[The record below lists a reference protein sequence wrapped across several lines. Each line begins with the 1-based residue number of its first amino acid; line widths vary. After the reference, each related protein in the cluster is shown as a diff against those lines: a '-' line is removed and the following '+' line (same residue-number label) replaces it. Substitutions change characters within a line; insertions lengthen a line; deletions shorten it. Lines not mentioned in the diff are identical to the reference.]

1 MKAVYIVNNS
11 KVAKTL
17 IDPMRRAILDLL
29 RQKPMTQAQM
39 AYELGLTS
47 ASLNYHIKI
56 LRSRKLVV
64 VAKREYE
71 RHGLKQIFFL
81 AAAYL
86 FVYDLDSL
94 PKNIARYFSP
104 ISLERARAVISLLM
118 IKNHNV
124 HIEQIPTVSNSFS
137 EILSRQLV
145 KVAKA
150 YEDKQV
156 DYAHEKIIYEIYT
169 KAISKLL
176 DENKDLLLTNEIAM
190 NIHNK

>member
-1 MKAVYIVNNS
+1 
-11 KVAKTL
+11 
-17 IDPMRRAILDLL
+17 
-29 RQKPMTQAQM
+29 
-39 AYELGLTS
+39 
-47 ASLNYHIKI
+47 
-56 LRSRKLVV
+56 
-64 VAKREYE
+64 
-71 RHGLKQIFFL
+71 
-81 AAAYL
+81 
-86 FVYDLDSL
+86 
-94 PKNIARYFSP
+94 
-104 ISLERARAVISLLM
+104 M

-150 YEDKQV
+150 YEEKQV